1 MDDKLNEL
9 LNCFDRDVALVK
21 RPSGEY
27 QIMGRQY
34 AGYWHIF
41 PGQLFTL
48 EEAKAKEAIV
58 EYAIECAI
66 ESEREEEYSE

>member
-9 LNCFDRDVALVK
+9 LNCFDREVALVK

-34 AGYWHIF
+34 SGYWHIF

-48 EEAKAKEAIV
+48 EEAKAKCEEIGATV
-58 EYAIECAI
+58 VAVGDEWECLKG
-66 ESEREEEYSE
+66 

>member
-1 MDDKLNEL
+1 MDAKKLNEL
-9 LNCFDRDVALVK
+9 LNCFDREVALVK

-41 PGQLFTL
+41 PGQLWTL
-48 EEAKAKEAIV
+48 EEAKAKCEEIGATV
-58 EYAIECAI
+58 VAVGDEWECLKV
-66 ESEREEEYSE
+66 

>member
-1 MDDKLNEL
+1 MDERLNEL
-9 LNCFDRDVALVK
+9 LNCFDREVALIK

-48 EEAKAKEAIV
+48 EEAKSKCEEIGATVVAVGDEW
-58 EYAIECAI
+58 ECLKG
-66 ESEREEEYSE
+66 

>member
-1 MDDKLNEL
+1 MDEKLNEL
-9 LNCFDRDVALVK
+9 LNCFDREVALVK

-48 EEAKAKEAIV
+48 EDAKAKCEEIGATV
-58 EYAIECAI
+58 VAVGDEWECLKD
-66 ESEREEEYSE
+66 

>member
-1 MDDKLNEL
+1 MEEKLNEL
-9 LNCFDRDVALVK
+9 LNCFDREVALVK

-48 EEAKAKEAIV
+48 EDAKAKCEEIGATV
-58 EYAIECAI
+58 VAVGDEWECLKG
-66 ESEREEEYSE
+66 

>member
-1 MDDKLNEL
+1 MDEKLNEL
-9 LNCFDRDVALVK
+9 LNCFDREVALVK

-41 PGQLFTL
+41 PVQLWTL
-48 EEAKAKEAIV
+48 EGAKAKCEEIGATV
-58 EYAIECAI
+58 VAVGDEWECLLN
-66 ESEREEEYSE
+66 

>member
-1 MDDKLNEL
+1 MDEKINEL
-9 LNCFDRDVALVK
+9 LNCFDREVALVK

-48 EEAKAKEAIV
+48 EEAKSKCEEIGATVVAVGDEW
-58 EYAIECAI
+58 ECLKV
-66 ESEREEEYSE
+66 

>member
-1 MDDKLNEL
+1 MEEKLNEL
-9 LNCFDRDVALVK
+9 LNCFDREVALVK
-21 RPSGEY
+21 RPYGEY

-48 EEAKAKEAIV
+48 EDAKAKCEEIGATV
-58 EYAIECAI
+58 VAVGDEWECLKG
-66 ESEREEEYSE
+66 

>member
-1 MDDKLNEL
+1 MDEKLNEL
-9 LNCFDRDVALVK
+9 LNCFDREVALVK

-34 AGYWHIF
+34 AGFWHIF

-48 EEAKAKEAIV
+48 EEAKAKCEEIGATV
-58 EYAIECAI
+58 VAVGDEWECLK
-66 ESEREEEYSE
+66 Y

>member
-1 MDDKLNEL
+1 MDEKLNEL
-9 LNCFDRDVALVK
+9 LHCFDREVALVK

-48 EEAKAKEAIV
+48 EDAKAKCEEIGATV
-58 EYAIECAI
+58 VAVGDEWECLKD
-66 ESEREEEYSE
+66 

>member
-1 MDDKLNEL
+1 MDEKLNEL
-9 LNCFDRDVALVK
+9 LNCFDREVALVK

-48 EEAKAKEAIV
+48 EDAKAKCEEIGATV
-58 EYAIECAI
+58 VAVGDEWECLKG
-66 ESEREEEYSE
+66 

>member
-1 MDDKLNEL
+1 MEEKINEL
-9 LNCFDRDVALVK
+9 LNCFEREVALVK

-34 AGYWHIF
+34 SGFWHIF

-48 EEAKAKEAIV
+48 EEAKAKCEEIGATV
-58 EYAIECAI
+58 VAVGDEWECLKG
-66 ESEREEEYSE
+66 

>member
-1 MDDKLNEL
+1 MGEKLNEL
-9 LNCFDRDVALVK
+9 LNCFDREVALVK

-48 EEAKAKEAIV
+48 EEAKAKCEEIGATV
-58 EYAIECAI
+58 VAVGDEWECLKG
-66 ESEREEEYSE
+66 

>member
-9 LNCFDRDVALVK
+9 LNCFDREVALVK

-48 EEAKAKEAIV
+48 EDAKAKCEEIGATV
-58 EYAIECAI
+58 VAVGDEWECLKG
-66 ESEREEEYSE
+66 

>member
-1 MDDKLNEL
+1 MNEKLNKL
-9 LNCFDRDVALVK
+9 LNCFDREVALIK

-48 EEAKAKEAIV
+48 EEAKAKCEEIGATV
-58 EYAIECAI
+58 VAVGDEWECLKD
-66 ESEREEEYSE
+66 